1 MNIHEYKVIV
11 FDFFYLIFNSK
22 YIKVSVPFIIFI
34 SLFWILSLRLYY
46 RTKCKFLEDKFSRE
60 YLILHTQLV
69 QLRGGQNQI
78 TTNELYPTLS
88 TYYGIH
94 HNNQNQYQYVN
105 YSQTDNLVASAPP
118 QYIVAQQDFVQI

>member
-11 FDFFYLIFNSK
+11 FDFFYLIFNFK

-60 YLILHTQLV
+60 YIILQSQLV
-69 QLRGGQNQI
+69 QLRGRQNQI

-94 HNNQNQYQYVN
+94 QNNYNQASN
-105 YSQTDNLVASAPP
+105 YNQTSNVVASAPP
-118 QYIVAQQDFVQI
+118 QYIVAQQDFV